1 MNDGVMDTRH
11 LEFFVA
17 VADELSFTRAAVR
30 VQAVQ
35 STVSSGISSLER
47 EVGAPLFV
55 RSTRHVALSPAGR
68 ALLPQARAAVE
79 AVTQMR
85 HLGARAGGRVH
96 GTIRIGML
104 TNLESL
110 GLPGVLGDFHR
121 QHPDVDLSMRT
132 SPRGSTGLVDD
143 VRRSRLDVAFC
154 GLALDDLVGV
164 HAQLLR
170 RQPFVAVLPPGHP
183 STGEDAV
190 EVEQLLDEDFIE
202 MPVGFG
208 TRKAVDDWLR
218 EAGLRRR
225 VTIEVPDLST
235 VPAYVA
241 AGLGVALVPEQT
253 ARDAAGVAVVP
264 LARRPVWD
272 LSVIARRG
280 ARAPAVDALLGH
292 LADTL
297 ADHPAHGL
305 AANPATNPATSPP
318 ASPANDPG
326 VPSGQP

>member
-1 MNDGVMDTRH
+1 MVTVDTRH

-17 VADELSFTRAAVR
+17 VAEELSFTRAATR

-35 STVSSGISSLER
+35 STVSAGISSLER

-55 RSTRHVALSPAGR
+55 RSTRHVALSAAGR

-85 HLGARAGGRVH
+85 HLGARAGGRVQ

-110 GLPGVLGDFHR
+110 GLPEVLGDFHR
-121 QHPDVDLSMRT
+121 EHPAVDLSMRT

-143 VRRSRLDVAFC
+143 VRRSRVDVAFC
-154 GLALDDLVGV
+154 GLALGDLVGV

-170 RQPFVAVLPPGHP
+170 RQPFVAVLPPEHAHARGRVVLV
-183 STGEDAV
+183 ED
-190 EVEQLLDEDFIE
+190 LLDEDFIE

-218 EAGLRRR
+218 ESGLRRR

-235 VPAYVA
+235 VPAYVV

-253 ARDAAGVAVVP
+253 AFGATGVAVVP

-272 LSVIARRG
+272 LSVIARLG
-280 ARAPAVDALLGH
+280 DRAPAVDALLAH
-292 LADTL
+292 LAARL
-297 ADHPAHGL
+297 AE
-305 AANPATNPATSPP
+305 
-318 ASPANDPG
+318 
-326 VPSGQP
+326 QPR

>member
-1 MNDGVMDTRH
+1 MVNDGGVDTRH

-17 VADELSFTRAAVR
+17 VAEELSFTRAATR

-35 STVSSGISSLER
+35 STVSAGIGSLER
-47 EVGAPLFV
+47 EVGAPLFI

-79 AVTQMR
+79 AVTRMR
-85 HLGARAGGRVH
+85 HLGARATGRVH

-110 GLPGVLGDFHR
+110 DLPRILGDFHR
-121 QHPDVDLSMRT
+121 AHPGVDLSMRT

-143 VRRSRLDVAFC
+143 VRRARVDVAFC
-154 GLALDDLVGV
+154 GLAVGDLVGV
-164 HAQLLR
+164 HARLLR
-170 RQPFVAVLPPGHP
+170 RQPFVAALPSDHP
-183 STGEDAV
+183 LASEDSVA
-190 EVEQLLDEDFIE
+190 VEQLLDEDFIE

-218 EAGLRRR
+218 AAGLRRR
-225 VTIEVPDLST
+225 VTIEVPDLTT

-253 ARDAAGVAVVP
+253 ALGATDVAAVP
-264 LARRPVWD
+264 LADRPVWD
-272 LSVIARRG
+272 LSVIARPG
-280 ARAPAVDALLGH
+280 DRAPAVDALLEHLTEH
-292 LADTL
+292 LAE
-297 ADHPAHGL
+297 PAR
-305 AANPATNPATSPP
+305 
-318 ASPANDPG
+318 
-326 VPSGQP
+326 

>member
-1 MNDGVMDTRH
+1 MVNHGDMDTRH

-17 VADELSFTRAAVR
+17 VAEELSFTRAATR

-35 STVSSGISSLER
+35 STVSAGISSLER

-79 AVTQMR
+79 AVAQMR

-110 GLPGVLGDFHR
+110 GLPEVLGDFHR
-121 QHPDVDLSMRT
+121 EHPAVDLSMRT

-143 VRRSRLDVAFC
+143 VRRSRVDVAFC
-154 GLALDDLVGV
+154 GLALGDLVGV
-164 HAQLLR
+164 HARLLR
-170 RQPFVAVLPPGHP
+170 RQPFVAVLPPGHSLAR
-183 STGEDAV
+183 STAV
-190 EVEQLLDEDFIE
+190 RVQQLLDEDFIE

-241 AGLGVALVPEQT
+241 AGLGIALVPEQT
-253 ARDAAGVAVVP
+253 ALGAAGVAVVP
-264 LARRPVWD
+264 LAHRPVWD
-272 LSVIARRG
+272 LSVIARPG
-280 ARAPAVDALLGH
+280 DRAPAVDALLAH
-292 LADTL
+292 LADRL
-297 ADHPAHGL
+297 GDQLG
-305 AANPATNPATSPP
+305 
-318 ASPANDPG
+318 DQPG
-326 VPSGQP
+326 DQPG